1 LVTGLK
7 IDDLMRLFVDAV
19 EADLGADGDQ
29 RGAVGK
35 GIRRA
40 QQEVD
45 RARPK
50 RGRADARLARDAAI
64 HIGHEGG
71 GPLVAYRDEADV

>member
-1 LVTGLK
+1 
-7 IDDLMRLFVDAV
+7 MRLFVDTV

-29 RGAVGK
+29 RGATGQ

-45 RARPK
+45 RARSK
-50 RGRADARLARDAAI
+50 RGRTDTRFARDAAI
-64 HIGHEGG
+64 QIGHEGG
-71 GPLVAYRDEADV
+71 GPLVAHRDEADM